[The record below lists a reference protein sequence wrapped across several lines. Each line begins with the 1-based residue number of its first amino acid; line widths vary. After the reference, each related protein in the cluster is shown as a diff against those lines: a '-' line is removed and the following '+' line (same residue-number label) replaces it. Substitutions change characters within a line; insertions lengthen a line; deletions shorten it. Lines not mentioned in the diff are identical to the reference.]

1 MGAMLCDDATADDID
16 GLTTG
21 RTGDGAKAVDC
32 LAVTVTANATIGGN
46 LVMVSEVSVRVV
58 VRGRS

>member
-1 MGAMLCDDATADDID
+1 
-16 GLTTG
+16 
-21 RTGDGAKAVDC
+21 